1 MGFRFRRSVKLIPG
15 VRLNFSA
22 RGASISLGAPGAT
35 LNFSG
40 RGSRATFGIPGTG
53 FSWSQ
58 SLNSGSATPSRSSID
73 SSRSTTPIN
82 TLDELESTLNNP
94 NSSIVYGSSGRRLSD
109 QQIETARRRFLD
121 KKRRELASN
130 QLVNEETKQRDI
142 INAWRNTSDLP
153 TADEYQTACS
163 VRAFEFNQPIPEPYD
178 ETAEQIQLFG
188 QIKSHLLRTST
199 PPVSYLML
207 KVTTPLI
214 TAFAIYGT
222 ATILTED
229 MGFRVVAAIVSAIG
243 MAWLMNYTLSAK
255 WLGNV
260 DLLSKKDFEDEWPTK
275 KLELDAAYSNAQA
288 EYERRRLEAEKNWID
303 EETKRSAWAKRLVDG
318 DVEALEDAV
327 ADTMT
332 DLDFPFEATCDVAMQ
347 EDRTACL
354 HLDLPEIEDVIPE
367 TRGQVLK
374 DGRVRQVKRTVSEKN
389 GEYAHLVTGLALFI
403 ANETLVVSP
412 TLQTV
417 RLAAYTQRKKR
428 GSQQE
433 TDTYVYD
440 IVLSRN
446 QIESID
452 FATVE
457 PTSFVVAT
465 ATAFEQK
472 ANLELKALRRPSW
485 TLDFEDTIDE

>member
-15 VRLNFSA
+15 VRLNFSS

-40 RGSRATFGIPGTG
+40 RGARATFGVPGTG

-58 SLNSGSATPSRSSID
+58 SLNSGSATSSRSSTD

-82 TLDELESTLNNP
+82 TLEDLESAL
-94 NSSIVYGSSGRRLSD
+94 NSSSSSVVYRSSGRRLSD
-109 QQIETARRRFLD
+109 QQLEATKRRFLD

-130 QLVNEETKQRDI
+130 QLANEESKQRDI
-142 INAWRNTSDLP
+142 INAWRNTSDQP
-153 TADEYQTACS
+153 TADEYQMACS
-163 VRAFEFNQPIPEPYD
+163 MRAFEFEEPVPAHYD
-178 ETAEQIQLFG
+178 ETTEQREFFS
-188 QIKSHLLRTST
+188 QIKSHLTRTST
-199 PPVSYLML
+199 PPVSYLMI

-214 TAFAIYGT
+214 TAFAIYGI
-222 ATILTED
+222 AAIFTED
-229 MGFRVVAAIVSAIG
+229 LTFRLVTAIVSALA
-243 MAWLMNYTLSAK
+243 MAWLINYTLSAK
-255 WLGNV
+255 WLGNI
-260 DLLSKKDFEDEWPTK
+260 DLVSKKNFEDEWPK
-275 KLELDAAYSNAQA
+275 KQLELDTAHSNTSM
-288 EYERRRLEAEKNWID
+288 EYEKRRLEAEKNWID
-303 EETKRSAWAKRLVDG
+303 EENRRSAWAKRLVDG

-332 DLDFPFEATCDVAMQ
+332 DLDFPFEATCDVAIQ
-347 EDRTACL
+347 DDRTVYL

-389 GEYAHLVTGLALFI
+389 EDYAHLVTGLALFI

-417 RLAAYTQRKKR
+417 RIAAYTQRKKR
-428 GSQQE
+428 GSQQQ
-433 TDTYVYD
+433 TDAYVYD
-440 IVLSRN
+440 ITLSRN

-452 FATVE
+452 FATAE
-457 PTSFVVAT
+457 PASLVAAT
-465 ATAFEQK
+465 ATAFDQK
-472 ANLELKALRRPSW
+472 SNLELKALRRPSW
-485 TLDFEDTIDE
+485 TLDFEDTVDQ